1 MSMTEKLKA
10 RTHFRLL
17 IIILVLIFS
26 AFASPNSDQASA
38 DQLRAI
44 QKYIR
49 ESWHTLTRSSAQLAK
64 AAPDPK
70 FKPMPDGRWPVY
82 VSQREN
88 IKRIEQNL
96 RAQVSAED
104 FATIDIRQL
113 PNDPS
118 EVREHGLLYL
128 PHPYVVPGGRF
139 NEMYGWDS
147 YFTQVGLVR
156 DNEMVLA
163 KNMVD
168 NFLYQIDHY
177 GKILNANRTYYLSRS
192 QPPFLTQMILNVY
205 RKQRNLSW
213 LRATVPAIEKYYRF
227 WIEEPHLT
235 RQTGLSRYYDLGDGP
250 APEVLSGERD
260 DQGRDH
266 YDLVKEYYRT
276 HEVKDY
282 DLSQYYDK
290 GKGQLTD
297 LFYKGDRSMRES
309 GFDPSN
315 RFGPFN
321 VDIIRYDPV
330 CLNSLLYLM
339 ETDTAEILRTLG
351 RARQARVW
359 TNRAE
364 ARRQSINRLMW
375 DEQDGLYYDYNFVEK
390 RVRRYPFVT
399 TFYPLW
405 VGVADKRQAARI
417 VANLHLFERP
427 GGLLTSTNVSG
438 SQWDAPFGWGPTEM
452 IAVEGLRR
460 YGYAKE
466 ADRISVNFLSMIL
479 KEFIQHNTIVEKYDV
494 ERRESEVSA
503 GLKFGYKSN
512 EIGFGWTNAAFTELY
527 ALLPDREKPK
537 VLKLDGVSLPRPE
550 ESVVSRRILTD
561 SMRNSSSLVLLK
573 MNFLNSE
580 ASVRVAGA
588 TQRVS
593 F

>member
-1 MSMTEKLKA
+1 MTEKLNSRK
-10 RTHFRLL
+10 HFLFLITILL
-17 IIILVLIFS
+17 LIFS
-26 AFASPNSDQASA
+26 SVASSETDKASA
-38 DQLRAI
+38 EQLRAI
-44 QKYIR
+44 QKYIKQ
-49 ESWHTLTRSSAQLAK
+49 SWHTLTRSSAELAK

-70 FKPMPDGRWPVY
+70 FKPMDDGRWPVY
-82 VSQREN
+82 VSRREN
-88 IKRIEQNL
+88 IKQIEQRL
-96 RAQVSAED
+96 RTQMSAED

-113 PNDPS
+113 PNDVS
-118 EVREHGLLYL
+118 EVRQHGLLYL
-128 PHPYVVPGGRF
+128 PYPYVVPGGRF

-177 GKILNANRTYYLSRS
+177 GRILNANRTYYLSRS
-192 QPPFLTQMILNVY
+192 QPPFLTQMILSVY
-205 RKQRNLSW
+205 GKQRNLSW

-235 RQTGLSRYYDLGDGP
+235 KQTGLSRYYDLGNGP

-260 DQGRDH
+260 DKGRDH
-266 YDLVKEYYRT
+266 YDLVKDYYRT
-276 HEVKDY
+276 HDVKDY

-290 GKGQLTD
+290 GKDQLTD

-315 RFGPFN
+315 RFGPFS
-321 VDIIRYDPV
+321 VDIIHYDPV

-339 ETDTAEILRTLG
+339 ETDTAEILRILG

-364 ARRQSINRLMW
+364 ERRQRINRLMW
-375 DEQDGLYYDYNFVEK
+375 DEQDGLYYDYNFARKE
-390 RVRRYPFVT
+390 VRRYPFVT

-405 VGVADKRQAARI
+405 VGVADKSQAARI

-427 GGLLTSTNVSG
+427 GGLLTSTRVTG
-438 SQWDAPFGWGPTEM
+438 SQWDAPFGWAPTEM
-452 IAVEGLRR
+452 IAIQGLRR
-460 YGYAKE
+460 YGYNKE
-466 ADRISVNFLSMIL
+466 ADRITANFLSMIL

-527 ALLPDREKPK
+527 AQLPQREQQN
-537 VLKLDGVSLPRPE
+537 VLKLDGIELPKGK
-550 ESVVSRRILTD
+550 S
-561 SMRNSSSLVLLK
+561 K
-573 MNFLNSE
+573 
-580 ASVRVAGA
+580 
-588 TQRVS
+588 
-593 F
+593 

>member
-1 MSMTEKLKA
+1 MTAKA
-10 RTHFRLL
+10 GVSKHFIFLITILLL
-17 IIILVLIFS
+17 ISSSF
-26 AFASPNSDQASA
+26 ASA
-38 DQLRAI
+38 DSEPAADKASAEQLRAI
-44 QKYIR
+44 QKYIKQ
-49 ESWHTLTRSSAQLAK
+49 SWHTLTRSSAELAK

-82 VSQREN
+82 VSRREN
-88 IKRIEQNL
+88 IKLIEQRL
-96 RAQVSAED
+96 RAQMSAED

-113 PNDPS
+113 PSDVD
-118 EVREHGLLYL
+118 EVRQHGLLYL
-128 PHPYVVPGGRF
+128 PYPYVVPGGRF

-192 QPPFLTQMILNVY
+192 QPPFLTQMILDVY
-205 RKQRNLSW
+205 RKERNTPW
-213 LRATVPAIEKYYRF
+213 LRSTVPAIEKYYRF
-227 WIEEPHLT
+227 WTEEPHLT
-235 RQTGLSRYYDLGDGP
+235 KQTGLSRYYDLGDGP

-260 DQGRDH
+260 DKGRDH
-266 YDLVKEYYRT
+266 YDLVKDYYRT
-276 HEVKDY
+276 QDVKDY

-290 GKGQLTD
+290 EKDQLTN
-297 LFYKGDRSMRES
+297 LFYKGDRTMRES

-315 RFGPFN
+315 RFGPFSI
-321 VDIIRYDPV
+321 DIIHYDPV

-339 ETDTAEILRTLG
+339 ETDTAEILRILG

-375 DEQDGLYYDYNFVEK
+375 DEKDGLYYDYNFSRKE
-390 RVRRYPFVT
+390 VRRYPFVT

-405 VGVADKRQAARI
+405 VGVADKNQAARI
-417 VANLHLFERP
+417 VANLRLFERP
-427 GGLLTSTNVSG
+427 GGLLTSTQVTG
-438 SQWDAPFGWGPTEM
+438 SQWDAPFGWAPTEM
-452 IAVEGLRR
+452 IAIQGLRR
-460 YGYAKE
+460 YGYNKE
-466 ADRISVNFLSMIL
+466 ADRITANFLSLIL

-512 EIGFGWTNAAFTELY
+512 EIGFGWTNAAFVELY
-527 ALLPDREKPK
+527 GQLPPREQQN
-537 VLKLDGVSLPRPE
+537 VLKVDGINLPK
-550 ESVVSRRILTD
+550 D
-561 SMRNSSSLVLLK
+561 
-573 MNFLNSE
+573 
-580 ASVRVAGA
+580 
-588 TQRVS
+588 
-593 F
+593 